1 MARHKSIIMA
11 IIDVVKCEMVN
22 GEFCSKFP
30 SDNLRIGSQL
40 VVYPSQTAF
49 FVKGGVICDSFQ
61 SGTYT
66 ISSEN
71 IPILGALVNLPFGG
85 ESPFKAE
92 VWFVNHV
99 SKLDLPWGTPQPIQI
114 EDPKYNIIVPI
125 RAHGQYGLKVS
136 DPRLFFESLIGNM
149 SSFTTEQINQYFKG
163 KIISA
168 LNNIIAQQIIQKE
181 VSILDINTQLMDLS
195 ISSEV
200 LLNNVL
206 SKYGISIV
214 EFAIMSINFPED
226 DPSVVKLKEAKALVA
241 RLNVAGRDVYQME
254 RSFDVLEKAA
264 SNEGAG
270 GQFASMGV
278 GLGVGAG
285 IGNAVGNYFNT
296 NPVTPPPVNF
306 EQTYFVYLNGQQL
319 GGQSVQQIA
328 SYIQQGLVTGDTLVW
343 AVGMPAWVKLSSIP
357 QLASLVPPV
366 VPPSINL

>member
-1 MARHKSIIMA
+1 MA

-49 FVKGGVICDSFQ
+49 FVKGGVICDSFT

-71 IPILGALVNLPFGG
+71 IPVLGALINLPFGG

-92 VWFVNHV
+92 VWFVNQI

-114 EDPKYNIIVPI
+114 EDPKYNIIVPV
-125 RAHGQYGLKVS
+125 RAHGQYGLKVT
-136 DPRLFFESLIGNM
+136 DPRLFLESLIGNM

-163 KIISA
+163 KIISS
-168 LNNIIAQQIIQKE
+168 LNNIIAQQIIQNK
-181 VSILDINTQLMDLS
+181 VSVLDINTQLMDLS
-195 ISSEV
+195 SNSEV
-200 LLNNVL
+200 MLNSIL
-206 SKYGISIV
+206 SKYGVSIV

-264 SNEGAG
+264 SNEGSG

-278 GLGVGAG
+278 GLGVGAS
-285 IGNAVGNYFNT
+285 IGNNIGNNVGNVLNT
-296 NPVTPPPVNF
+296 NPVTPPPINAVPTF
-306 EQTYFVYLNGQQL
+306 YVYINGQQI
-319 GGQSVQQIA
+319 GGQTIQQIA
-328 SYIQQGLVTGDTLVW
+328 SYAQQGIVNGDTLVW
-343 AVGMPAWVKLSSIP
+343 MPGMPAWVKLSTVP
-357 QLASLVPPV
+357 QLAHLVSPIVPPPV
-366 VPPSINL
+366 NP

>member
-1 MARHKSIIMA
+1 
-11 IIDVVKCEMVN
+11 
-22 GEFCSKFP
+22 
-30 SDNLRIGSQL
+30 
-40 VVYPSQTAF
+40 
-49 FVKGGVICDSFQ
+49 
-61 SGTYT
+61 
-66 ISSEN
+66 
-71 IPILGALVNLPFGG
+71 
-85 ESPFKAE
+85 
-92 VWFVNHV
+92 
-99 SKLDLPWGTPQPIQI
+99 
-114 EDPKYNIIVPI
+114 
-125 RAHGQYGLKVS
+125 
-136 DPRLFFESLIGNM
+136 
-149 SSFTTEQINQYFKG
+149 
-163 KIISA
+163 
-168 LNNIIAQQIIQKE
+168 
-181 VSILDINTQLMDLS
+181 MDLS